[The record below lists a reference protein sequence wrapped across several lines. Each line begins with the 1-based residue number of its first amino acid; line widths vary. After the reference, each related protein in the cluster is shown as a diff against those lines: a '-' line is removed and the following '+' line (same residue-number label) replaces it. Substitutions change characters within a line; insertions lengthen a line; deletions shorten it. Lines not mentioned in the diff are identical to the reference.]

1 MSMDDNALKILAS
14 LTESFGPAGFEREP
28 ARIIKQYM
36 SEFVD
41 EVLYDKLGS
50 VILKK
55 KGTSEQPKILL
66 AGHIDEVGFMISGID
81 RETGFLT
88 FNPLGGWYDQV
99 LLGQRV
105 TVRTSKGDLP
115 GVISSKPPHLLA
127 PEELEKVVK
136 KDKMFID
143 IGSTSKEETA
153 QMGIRIGD
161 PAVPWSPFN
170 LIKGGRIALGK
181 AFDDRLGVFVAA
193 QTVRKLKQ
201 ENIPHPNTVYAA
213 ATVMEEVG
221 LRGATT
227 VPHVVDPDVGIV
239 LEVDIAGDVPEIKPQ
254 QAPARMGKGPTILT
268 YDASMIP
275 NQLLKEFVIRT
286 AEMNEIPYQLSF
298 TARGGTDAGKIH
310 IHKMGCPS
318 IVIGIPTRHIHSHVG
333 MFSLE
338 DFENTVKLTLELTKR
353 LDYDTVNRFTSLQ
366 G

>member
-1 MSMDDNALKILAS
+1 MSLDDKALKVLAS

-28 ARIIKQYM
+28 ARIVKQYM
-36 SEFVD
+36 AECAD
-41 EVLYDKLGS
+41 EVLQDKLGS

-55 KGTSEQPKILL
+55 KGRNEQPRILL
-66 AGHIDEVGFMISGID
+66 AGHIDEVGFIISGID

-88 FNPLGGWYDQV
+88 FNPLGGWFDQV
-99 LLGQRV
+99 LLSQRV
-105 TVRTSKGDLP
+105 TVRTSRGDLP

-143 IGSTSKEETA
+143 IGSTSKEETEK
-153 QMGIRIGD
+153 MGVQIGD
-161 PAVPWSPFN
+161 PAVPWSPFS
-170 LIKGGRIALGK
+170 LIKGGKIALGK
-181 AFDDRLGVFVAA
+181 AFDDRLGAFVAM
-193 QTVRKLKQ
+193 QVVRRLKQ
-201 ENIPHPNTVYAA
+201 DSITHSNTVYAA

-227 VPHVVDPDVGIV
+227 VPHIVDPDVGII

-254 QAPARMGKGPTILT
+254 QAPARMGKGPAILT

-275 NQLLKEFVIRT
+275 NQLLKEFVIHT
-286 AEMNEIPYQLSF
+286 AEQNRIPYQLSF

-318 IVIGIPTRHIHSHVG
+318 IVIGVPTRHIHSHVG
-333 MFSLE
+333 LFSLE
-338 DFENTVKLTLELTKR
+338 DFENTVKLTLELVKS
-353 LDYDTVNRFTSLQ
+353 LDHETVDAFTRI
-366 G
+366 